1 MKQVAAARTIWQ
13 TRLARPEQLP
23 PDADWGTWLYLAG
36 RGAGKT
42 RTAAE
47 WLAYEA
53 IIAPKTRWAIVAPT
67 FRDGRDTCVEGE
79 SGLLSVLNRYNVV
92 SSWNRSQGAV
102 RLKNGSQIRVF
113 SGEEPERLRGPQH
126 HGAWMDELAAFRYMR
141 ETWDQLR
148 FGLRL
153 GSNPQIIITTTPKPV
168 PLVRELVN
176 REDGTVVV
184 TRGST
189 FDNAK
194 NLAPAALA
202 EFLARYEGTRLGR
215 QELYG
220 EIIDDVEG
228 ALWRLAE
235 IERYRVN
242 NLPPIVRRVI
252 AVDPAVTNNEG
263 SDETGIVVVSRDRA
277 GHGYVEADLS
287 MRGTPNEWA
296 SRVITAFDE
305 HECDNII
312 VEVNQGGDM
321 VAQTLRTI
329 RPHLPIREVRASK
342 GKRLRAEPISSL
354 YEQGRIHHVG
364 VLERLEGQMTTWTPD
379 DPKSPDRLDALVHGL
394 TDLMESGGA
403 EAYLRSLAVVC
414 PCGFPNAQ
422 GSVACVKCGSALKA
436 G

>member
-1 MKQVAAARTIWQ
+1 MNQVAASRAIWQ
-13 TRLARPEQLP
+13 AKLARPEQLP
-23 PDADWGTWLYLAG
+23 PDGDWDAWLYLAG

-47 WLAYEA
+47 WISYEA
-53 IIAPKTRWAIVAPT
+53 ICSPKTRWAIVAPT

-79 SGLLSVLNRYNVV
+79 SGLLTILNRYNVI
-92 SSWNRSQGAV
+92 SSWNRSQGAL
-102 RLKNGSQIRVF
+102 RLKNGSQIRIF

-153 GSNPQIIITTTPKPV
+153 GTRPRIVVTTTPKPAQ
-168 PLVRELVN
+168 LIRELVA
-176 REDGTVVV
+176 RSDGTVVV

-202 EFLARYEGTRLGR
+202 EFLARYEGTRIGR

-220 EIIDDVEG
+220 EIIEDVEG
-228 ALWRLAE
+228 ALWRIAD
-235 IERYRVN
+235 IERYRVSE
-242 NLPPIVRRVI
+242 LPPIVRRVI
-252 AVDPAVTNNEG
+252 AVDPAVTANPD
-263 SDETGIVVVSRDRA
+263 SDETGIVVVSRDRT

-296 SRVITAFDE
+296 TRVITAFDE
-305 HECDNII
+305 YECDNII

-321 VAQTLRTI
+321 VSQTLRTI

-354 YEQGRIHHVG
+354 YEQGRVHHLG
-364 VLERLEGQMTTWTPD
+364 FLERLEGQMTTWTPD

-414 PCGFPNAQ
+414 ACGFPNAQ
-422 GSVACVKCGSALKA
+422 GTLACVKCGSALKA